1 MSALTTTF
9 KELHEWDACRPGYR
23 KLAKGLGGIRSYGR
37 TTPIQVSKVLDIC
50 GIDDCFWVIE
60 RAALNEDYERELRL
74 LACDYAERVLSI
86 FESEYPGG
94 HRPRRAIET
103 ARRYA
108 TGDASKEELADAS
121 ASAIAAAEAAAKAAK
136 AATWA
141 AWAAA
146 SAATWTATSAAT
158 WAAIWAAR
166 DAGSADE
173 RTAQT
178 QMLRDV
184 LVKLEAEEPK
194 A

>member
-9 KELHEWDACRPGYR
+9 KELHGWGACKPGYR
-23 KLAKGLGGIRSYGR
+23 KLAKGLGGIRSFGR

-86 FESEYPGG
+86 FESEYPGD

-108 TGDASKEELADAS
+108 TGDASKEELASAS
-121 ASAIAAAEAAAKAAK
+121 ASATAAAEAAEAAKAAAKAAK

-141 AWAAA
+141 
-146 SAATWTATSAAT
+146 
-158 WAAIWAAR
+158 
-166 DAGSADE
+166 AGSADE

-194 A
+194 T

>member
-23 KLAKGLGGIRSYGR
+23 KLAKGLGGIRAYGR

-74 LACDYAERVLSI
+74 LRLLACDYAERVLSI
-86 FESEYPGG
+86 FESEYPGD

-108 TGDASKEELADAS
+108 TGDASKEELAS
-121 ASAIAAAEAAAKAAK
+121 ASAAEEDAAKAATRTAAWAAVWAAIWAARAWAWASGAAK

-141 AWAAA
+141 
-146 SAATWTATSAAT
+146 
-158 WAAIWAAR
+158 
-166 DAGSADE
+166 AGSADE